1 MMAALREMTLYQQG
15 VALLVA
21 MLMLVAVLL
30 IGASAARLAWQGE
43 KAARAERDR
52 HVAFQAAEAAL
63 ADAEREIESGER
75 SALFAEGSAS
85 GFESGCGAAGVKQGL
100 CVRAAS
106 GVAPAWQTVDLAA
119 DEGVA
124 VRSVPY
130 GLFTG
135 AQMETGQGFL
145 PFKRPRYI
153 IERVPYHRPGE
164 EAGATPQYFYRV
176 TAIGF
181 GARASTEVVL
191 QSSYRKADG
200 GGTP

>member
-1 MMAALREMTLYQQG
+1 MTALREMSLYQQG

-21 MLMLVAVLL
+21 LLMLVAVLL

-52 HVAFQAAEAAL
+52 LIAFQAAEDAL
-63 ADAEREIESGER
+63 ADAEREIEGGADSWAAR
-75 SALFAEGSAS
+75 SALFAAGGAA
-85 GFESGCGAAGVKQGL
+85 GFDEGCGAGEVNQGL
-100 CVRAAS
+100 CSRAEGDA
-106 GVAPAWQTVDLAA
+106 APAWQAVDLAA
-119 DEGVA
+119 DSGA
-124 VRSVPY
+124 AMRSVPLGRY
-130 GLFTG
+130 TG
-135 AQMETGQGFL
+135 ATMETGQGFL

-164 EAGATPQYFYRV
+164 EAGSAPQYFYRV

-191 QSSYRKADG
+191 QSSYRKAD
-200 GGTP
+200 